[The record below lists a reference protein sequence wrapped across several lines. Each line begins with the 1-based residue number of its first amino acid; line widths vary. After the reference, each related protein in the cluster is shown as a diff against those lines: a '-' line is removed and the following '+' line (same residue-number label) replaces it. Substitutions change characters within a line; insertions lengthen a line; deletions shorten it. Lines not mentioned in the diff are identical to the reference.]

1 MRKQIE
7 KVLEVMKA
15 DYYKWCNRNGDEFT
29 GPCTEY
35 NNSLKVTEGT
45 RYYKIISRG
54 TTVAGFV
61 VKAGHPKFKE
71 GDLLKA
77 ASWNAPAKNF
87 ARGNVFDEKSFKTG
101 SVRWTGIG

>member
-1 MRKQIE
+1 MRKEIE

-35 NNSLKVTEGT
+35 NNSLKVTEGP

-61 VKAGHPKFKE
+61 VKAGHTNYK
-71 GDLLKA
+71 
-77 ASWNAPAKNF
+77 
-87 ARGNVFDEKSFKTG
+87 
-101 SVRWTGIG
+101 